1 MESITYYQAPT
12 LLVYIPSFSEVL
24 WNVFY
29 TATTAG
35 ICGSG
40 S

>member
-12 LLVYIPSFSEVL
+12 LFVYIPSISEAL
-24 WNVFY
+24 GNIFY